1 MRKDILA
8 HVPAHAKLRRIF
20 KNIIFG
26 SRIHCPRCK
35 CRCLINLT
43 REERW
48 RCKRCHKPF
57 SIKSSCWLKGSKL
70 PLEDIWML
78 LWCWQKQFSV
88 QHAIDMTG
96 LSYPTVFNWYK
107 RFRMKIPKEKLDTL
121 LSGNIACDEMYTKHA
136 AVIGAKQ
143 KGTRNIA
150 LKVIHQNSVQ
160 RHHAVDFLTRFA
172 KANSNLF
179 TDGAAIYKGIGN
191 WHKLKHKYEIHKK
204 FEFTLTAEIEGL
216 WACLRTFIR
225 RMYHHVT
232 RYKLED
238 LVSEFCLRF
247 RRDEIFESPTHYLT
261 VCLSSNPFAL

>member
-1 MRKDILA
+1 MRRDILA
-8 HVPAHAKLRRIF
+8 HVPNHGKLRRIF

-26 SRIHCPRCK
+26 SRVRCPRCNSRVIK
-35 CRCLINLT
+35 KIVN
-43 REERW
+43 EERW
-48 RCKRCHKPF
+48 RCKGCYKPF
-57 SIKSSCWLKGSKL
+57 SIKSCCWLKGSKL
-70 PLEDIWML
+70 QLEIIWML
-78 LWCWQKQFSV
+78 LWCWQKRFSI
-88 QHAIDMTG
+88 QHTMDMTN
-96 LSYPTVFNWYK
+96 LSYPTVFNWYQ
-107 RFRMKIPKEKLDTL
+107 RFRDQIPKEKLDTL
-121 LSGNIACDEMYTKHA
+121 LQGNIACDEMYTKGA
-136 AVIGAKQ
+136 AVLGAKQ

-150 LKVIHQNSVQ
+150 LKVIHQNSVE
-160 RHHAVDFLTRFA
+160 RHHAVQFLTEFA

-204 FEFTLTAEIEGL
+204 WEFSLTAEIEGL

-247 RRDEIFESPTHYLT
+247 RHDEIFETPEYYWQT
-261 VCLSSNPFAL
+261 CLSTKPFAL